1 VNAGASWDWGK
12 FVGDPVE
19 LKWNRKDLENLQTV
33 LASGHIKKR
42 RSAVQAGGCLGIFPK
57 YLATEFD
64 VVYTFEPSPILFPQ
78 MVLNAPEQN
87 IVRFQA
93 ALGHSRGMVDP
104 VCSLRGNDGKTV
116 LHAGMTRVESGGVI
130 PTMRLDDLLLPR
142 CDLIYLDIE
151 GWELFALQGALRTI
165 SSCRPVIVCEINR
178 GCEYVGITQDE
189 VRDTIYTMGY
199 NHAGTMRSD
208 YMFVPREAGK

>member
-1 VNAGASWDWGK
+1 MNAGAAWDWSK

-33 LASGHIKKR
+33 LASGHIKNR
-42 RSAVQAGGCLGIFPK
+42 RAVVQAGGCLGVFPK
-57 YLATEFD
+57 YLVTEFD

-78 MVLNAPEQN
+78 MVLNAPEKN

-93 ALGHSRGMVDP
+93 ALGLVRGMVNP

-116 LHAGMTRVESGGVI
+116 LHEGMTRVEADAGVI
-130 PTMRLDDLLLPR
+130 PTMRIDDLKLPH

-151 GWELFALQGALRTI
+151 GWEMFALLGARETI
-165 SSCRPVIVCEINR
+165 NRCWPVIVCEINR
-178 GCEYVGITQDE
+178 GCEYVGVTQDE
-189 VRDTIYTMGY
+189 VRATIRSLGY
-199 NHAGTMRSD
+199 YHAGTMRSD
-208 YMFVPREAGK
+208 YMFVPREAL